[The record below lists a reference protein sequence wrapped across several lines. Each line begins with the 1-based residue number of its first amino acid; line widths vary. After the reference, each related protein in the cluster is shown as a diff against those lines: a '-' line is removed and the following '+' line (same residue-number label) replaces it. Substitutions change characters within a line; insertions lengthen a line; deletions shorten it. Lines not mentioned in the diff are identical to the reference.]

1 MIMSNNDL
9 FRYQLMLESAKVE
22 ISNFNDLKRIVNNL
36 KSLIYSLEIRD
47 DDWTKLIMQQ
57 WWILEEYFGVISSE
71 SEKSLSEPIIKKLN
85 DVRLILFDLINQK
98 FQESSIL

>member
-1 MIMSNNDL
+1 MSNNDL